1 MRVALY
7 IRVSTAVQ
15 FEKGNSVP
23 EQKKRLQAYCEARGW
38 NQYDFFI
45 DPGHSG
51 SNMDRPG
58 LQKLIRNVKNYSLV
72 LVYKLDRLSR
82 NQRDILYL
90 IEDVF
95 NKNGVEFNSITE
107 NFDTSTP
114 VGKLMLSMMGAFA
127 ELERQQINERMM
139 MGRIA
144 SAEKGNWRGGSGVPF
159 GYRYIS
165 RSKGGSGSLTID
177 DFEASMVRKAFDL
190 FELGYSF
197 GGIRTEL
204 NNCGMSTSSAY
215 VIHQM
220 LMNPVYI
227 GMIRYAGE
235 TYQGHH
241 EPIIALAQFERVQ
254 ALLSQKEPPKRK
266 EKHLLTGFLNCS
278 CGSRVCFHSTK
289 QPNGKKYDYYECYT
303 RNCHK
308 TMAKALKCK
317 NKIWRAADL
326 EEVVWNVLEELDYD
340 EVSAPVDHS
349 KEEKALKKEL
359 KKIDGQIERLIE
371 LYSLEG
377 IPQELLSKQ
386 LNELNQKKD
395 TIRSK
400 IDALMEEPV
409 LLTKE
414 EVQKKKKSL
423 ASIKRSDLATQRAF
437 LATMID
443 SITLF
448 PGHDLEFHWKF

>member
-23 EQKKRLQAYCEARGW
+23 EQKKRLQSYCESRGW

-58 LQKLIRNVKNYSLV
+58 LQKLITCIRKYDLV

-159 GYRYIS
+159 GYRYIP
-165 RSKGGSGSLTID
+165 RNKGGSGSLTID

-204 NNCGMSTSSAY
+204 NNCGFRTSNAY

-227 GMIRYAGE
+227 GMVRYAGE

-241 EPIIALAQFERVQ
+241 EPIIAPAQFEHVQ
-254 ALLSQKEPPKRK
+254 LLLNQKEPPKRR
-266 EKHLLTGFLNCS
+266 EKHLLTGFLRCS
-278 CGSRVCFHSTK
+278 CGSRVSYHSFQK
-289 QPNGKKYDYYECYT
+289 SGKRYEYYECYT
-303 RNCHK
+303 RMSRK
-308 TMAKALKCK
+308 GMAKADKCT
-317 NKIWRAADL
+317 NKIWRAKDL
-326 EEVVWNVLEELDYD
+326 EGVVWDVLEELDYN
-340 EVSAPVDHS
+340 EVSAPKSNH
-349 KEEKALKKEL
+349 KEEKTLQKEL
-359 KKIDGQIERLIE
+359 KKVDSQIEKLVE
-371 LYSLEG
+371 LYSLDG
-377 IPQELLSKQ
+377 IPQDVLRKQ
-386 LNELNQKKD
+386 MDSLNQKKD
-395 TIRSK
+395 
-400 IDALMEEPV
+400 ALLDQIYRLQDQPPV
-409 LLTKE
+409 LSEKE
-414 EVQKKKKSL
+414 VREKQKSL
-423 ASIKRSDLATQRAF
+423 QAIKSADVETQRAF
-437 LATMID
+437 LSSMID
-443 SITLF
+443 TITLL
-448 PGHDLEFHWKF
+448 PSHDLEFRWKF